1 MKKLLGLLLAVTMIF
16 ALAACGG
23 GSAATT
29 AAPAETTAAPAET
42 TAAPAETEAPAD
54 ETKDN
59 SEITIGLSLSEVSD
73 NSKRYED
80 AYVAKAA
87 EIGVNVVVLNAQ
99 GSVDT
104 QITNVENLIQQEVD
118 VIHIRPL
125 DADGLVSVIQDA
137 QKAGIPVLVSEF
149 DINCDVDCRIIATQN
164 MCGELQAQVLIEKLE
179 ADPDLVLNVGYLWG
193 SKARGSSVQQRY
205 QGFMDAMKDYID
217 SGRVVILEEQ
227 EANFK
232 SDEANSYVED
242 WLQRYPEMNCVVCQ
256 NDEMANGS
264 IQALKTNNKDFENF
278 FVLGINGTEVGKQN
292 IIDGYQ
298 LATVDMHE
306 AEGAALTCEY
316 AVDLANGKTFDEI
329 LDISKDIFE
338 LLTADNVQ

>member
-1 MKKLLGLLLAVTMIF
+1 MKKRFISLLLAVVMVF

-23 GSAATT
+23 SGGGSATTAAPAPDTT
-29 AAPAETTAAPAET
+29 AAPAETKET
-42 TAAPAETEAPAD
+42 EAPAETE
-54 ETKDN
+54 KDN
-59 SEITIGLSLSEVSD
+59 SQITIGLSLSEISD
-73 NSKRYED
+73 NSKRYQD
-80 AYVAKAA
+80 AYEAKCA
-87 EIGVNVVVLNAQ
+87 ELGVNVVTLNAQ

-125 DADGLVSVIQDA
+125 DADGLVSVIGEA

-164 MCGELQAQVLIEKLE
+164 MCGELQAKVLIDKLE

-205 QGFMDAMKDYID
+205 QGFMDTMKDYID

-232 SDEANSYVED
+232 SDEANSFVED
-242 WLQRYPEMNCVVCQ
+242 WLQRYPELNCVVCQ

-264 IQALKTNNKDFENF
+264 IQAAKTNNVDFNSF
-278 FVLGINGTEVGKQN
+278 WVLGINGTEVGKQN
-292 IIDGYQ
+292 IKDGYQ

-306 AEGAALTCEY
+306 PEGAQLTCEY
-316 AVDLANGKTFDEI
+316 AVELAKGKTFDEI
-329 LDISKDIFE
+329 LDISADIFE